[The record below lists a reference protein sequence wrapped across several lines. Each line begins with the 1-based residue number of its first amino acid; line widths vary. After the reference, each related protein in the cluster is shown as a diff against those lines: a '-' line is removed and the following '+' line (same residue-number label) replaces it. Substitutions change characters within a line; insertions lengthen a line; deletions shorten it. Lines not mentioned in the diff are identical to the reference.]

1 MKISKLKIGDD
12 FPCYII
18 AEISHN
24 HQGKESEAM
33 AIINAAAK
41 NGANAVKFQKRDN
54 ENLFLADF
62 YSKEYQNVNSFGK
75 TYGEHRTFLEPKI
88 SWLKKANVLA
98 HRLKLDFIMT
108 VFDEASLSIC
118 EKELNIDAY
127 KIQSSDLTNH
137 LLIKKVALTKKPYF
151 ISCGASTLAEI
162 KKSFSFCKSLNT
174 PFCMMYAVS
183 EYPTADKHVNL
194 KRITQLKNIFKTTL
208 WGFSCHHQTIQPAI
222 YSRILGVVAIEKHF
236 TLNKSQKGPDHKLSI
251 TPMELY
257 SLRQEL
263 DRVDLFSGLNWIK
276 NTSVESYQLD
286 AKYKM
291 GKCAI
296 ANKNLKKGE
305 ILKQTDIV
313 YKSPMK
319 GLGYI
324 ESQKIIGKPL
334 KKNFLK
340 GEVIS

>member
-1 MKISKLKIGDD
+1 MKINKLKVGPDL
-12 FPCYII
+12 PCYII

-33 AIINAAAK
+33 AIIKAAAK

-88 SWLKKANVLA
+88 SWLKKVNALA
-98 HRLKLDFIMT
+98 HKLKLDFIIT

-118 EKELNIDAY
+118 EKELNVDAY

-137 LLIKKVALTKKPYF
+137 SLIKKVAFTKKPYF
-151 ISCGASTLAEI
+151 ISCGASSIAEI
-162 KKSFSFCKSLNT
+162 KKSYTYCKSLNT
-174 PFCMMYAVS
+174 DFCLMYAVS
-183 EYPTADKHVNL
+183 EYPTTDEHVNL
-194 KRITQLKNIFKTTL
+194 KRITQLKNILKTKHI
-208 WGFSCHHQTIQPAI
+208 GFSCHHKTIQPAI
-222 YSRILGVVAIEKHF
+222 FSRILGAVAIEKHF
-236 TLNKSQKGPDHKLSI
+236 TLDKSQKGPDHKLSI
-251 TPMELY
+251 TPTELY

-263 DRVDLFSGLNWIK
+263 DKTDLFIGFDWK
-276 NTSVESYQLD
+276 ENTSVESYQLD

-291 GKCAI
+291 GKCAV
-296 ANKNLKKGE
+296 ASKNLKKGE

-319 GLGYI
+319 GFGYL
-324 ESQKIIGKPL
+324 ESQKFIGKPL
-334 KKNFLK
+334 QKNILK
-340 GEVIS
+340 GQVIS